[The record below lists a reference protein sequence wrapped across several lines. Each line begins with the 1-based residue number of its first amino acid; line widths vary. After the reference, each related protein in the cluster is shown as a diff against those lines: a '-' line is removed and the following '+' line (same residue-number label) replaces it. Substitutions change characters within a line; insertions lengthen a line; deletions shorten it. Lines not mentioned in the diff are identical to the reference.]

1 MLVDNKLK
9 WTEHTNQVSSKATKI
24 LNLLRRNLHHS
35 SRAAKTRTYMALVR
49 PILEY
54 AAPVWSPHQKLQT
67 TKLENIQKRATR
79 WITAKWD
86 KNTYTWDKAYTEC
99 MQELNWLPLN
109 KRRDYLSCCQ
119 TYKIIHNLDCL
130 SFNDFYTPN
139 HRPTRSHTYALLCKH
154 ARVNCYRYSFFVNS
168 CFLWNSL
175 PSTVVCSSSFNTF
188 KLALNT
194 YLIPY

>member
-1 MLVDNKLK
+1 M
-9 WTEHTNQVSSKATKI
+9 
-24 LNLLRRNLHHS
+24 
-35 SRAAKTRTYMALVR
+35 
-49 PILEY
+49 
-54 AAPVWSPHQKLQT
+54 HQKLQT

-194 YLIPY
+194 EGRAG